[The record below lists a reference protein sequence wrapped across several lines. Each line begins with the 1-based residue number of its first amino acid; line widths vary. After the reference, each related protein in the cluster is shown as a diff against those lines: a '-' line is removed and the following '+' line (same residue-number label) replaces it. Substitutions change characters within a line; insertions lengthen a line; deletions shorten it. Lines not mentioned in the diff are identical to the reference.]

1 MSVPSLTIDRSGAFM
16 AVDSAARELMKTEPG
31 TYRLLAAGGL
41 FLLIPDAGTGAGPR
55 EDEYVAFAGDVRA
68 MPLLG
73 LLNLLG
79 QNRETGRLVVKRDD
93 TERVIMLR
101 DGDIASVGSNSPDDR
116 LGQFLLRLGKVTE
129 QELTVAVDEVK
140 RTGGRLGQVLVQK
153 GFLQAHE
160 LWSTIQSQITDIFTD
175 VVQWEDGLF
184 VLYRS
189 KDGYRFPSTPA
200 LSMQGLLLEA
210 VRRAD
215 EMKQYREKIPESTAV
230 IRKTGRE
237 LDFDDADDLQKR
249 AYQSMMGETKISD
262 LGTLL
267 HTSEFDATRTAYA
280 LLKKKVVEIVE
291 QEPVV
296 VGSVFALG
304 EAEAAKLE
312 VYNLAFREI
321 RDEIVR
327 HGKLEKFMTGVMRF
341 LSDGSSAH
349 AGVLNGVVPDQSGA
363 MPGDK
368 LVSNVSRVRTGDPWQ
383 AIQDAM
389 NELTFFMLFQCGE
402 FLDPQS
408 DENLGRRV
416 RLIHSA
422 LAGSSVI

>member
-1 MSVPSLTIDRSGAFM
+1 MKVPSLTIDASGAFM
-16 AVDSAARELMKTEPG
+16 AVDAAARELMKTEPG
-31 TYRLLAAGGL
+31 TYRLLSAGGL
-41 FLLIPDAGTGAGPR
+41 FMLVPDAGTGAGPR
-55 EDEYVAFAGDVRA
+55 HDEYIAFAGDVRA

-79 QNRETGRLVVKRDD
+79 QNRETGRLVVKQDE

-101 DGDIASVGSNSPDDR
+101 DGEIASVGSNSPDDR

-129 QELTVAVDEVK
+129 QELGVAVDEVK
-140 RTGGRLGQVLVQK
+140 RTGGRLGQILVQR

-160 LWSTIQSQITDIFTD
+160 LWATIQAQITDIFTD

-189 KDGYRFPSTPA
+189 RDGYRFPSTPS

-215 EMKQYREKIPESTAV
+215 EMKQYREKIPAVTAI
-230 IRKTGRE
+230 IRKTGRALDLDEAEDLEQRAMAAMTGEHRISE
-237 LDFDDADDLQKR
+237 LGA
-249 AYQSMMGETKISD
+249 
-262 LGTLL
+262 LL

-291 QEPVV
+291 ETPVV
-296 VGSVFALG
+296 VGHSFSLG
-304 EAEAAKLE
+304 DAELQKLD

-327 HGKLEKFMTGVMRF
+327 NGKLEKFMTGVMKF
-341 LSDGSSAH
+341 LNDPGSQH
-349 AGVLNGVVPDQSGA
+349 HVVFSGLSPDASGA
-363 MPGDK
+363 LQAQK
-368 LVSNVSRVRTGDPWQ
+368 LVANVAKLHAANPWQ
-383 AIQDAM
+383 SIQDAL